1 MTFAVLPFQ
10 AQEDDPQALKVA
22 KATAE
27 VVTAG
32 LERSTVWAH
41 VVSRQSVQQAVTHVV
56 GVRDLANALHVH
68 FLVRGTVSRTPS
80 GYNVDTLM
88 VDGATERTL
97 GTQTLHVAPD
107 AVMPR
112 WRFDVDDA
120 NSELLRTALE
130 VEVARIADKPVEA
143 LDVRDLAF
151 RAYMYW
157 GTHRG
162 LEPKKAYDVATD
174 LLARA
179 LAVAPDDRLALY
191 LTARVNLCDCVMA
204 WSQDIEAQKK
214 IGTAALDKYLRIDP
228 WSATALME
236 KAEIFQLRG
245 QMEEMVTVLEQVRAR
260 DPENPLVSLGKAQ
273 ALFRL
278 GRPAEALAL
287 TEPIRDRELYFHA
300 NVLVLDAAARYALAD
315 YETAARLAREAA
327 SQMSE
332 DELRQPIDGPV
343 RLLLAAA
350 EAKLGHLDRAA
361 AAMAE
366 FRSSV
371 PQATTITALRSW
383 IYPTSELYGFEPLFD
398 GLRLAGV
405 KD

>member
-1 MTFAVLPFQ
+1 
-10 AQEDDPQALKVA
+10 
-22 KATAE
+22 
-27 VVTAG
+27 
-32 LERSTVWAH
+32 
-41 VVSRQSVQQAVTHVV
+41 
-56 GVRDLANALHVH
+56 
-68 FLVRGTVSRTPS
+68 
-80 GYNVDTLM
+80 
-88 VDGATERTL
+88 
-97 GTQTLHVAPD
+97 
-107 AVMPR
+107 MPR

-120 NSELLRTALE
+120 NSELLRMALE
-130 VEVARIADKPVEA
+130 LEVARIADKPVEA

-174 LLARA
+174 LLTRA

-245 QMEEMVTVLEQVRAR
+245 RIEEMMSVLEQVLAR
-260 DPENPLVSLGKAQ
+260 DPENPVASLGKALG
-273 ALFRL
+273 LFRL

-287 TEPIRDRELYFHA
+287 IEPIRDRELYFHA
-300 NVLVLDAAARYALAD
+300 NVLALDAAARYALAD

-327 SQMSE
+327 SQMNE
-332 DELRQPIDGPV
+332 DELRQSVDGPV

-361 AAMAE
+361 AVMTE